1 MKKKKAIL
9 ITFLRTIIL
18 IDSHDLKI
26 LMPYLLVHF
35 LSKTYKYYIFLQ
47 SSHTGCQSSPSQSC
61 INDENDYSGDTN
73 MTVRIKKDLF
83 DVDRV

>member
-1 MKKKKAIL
+1 MYI
-9 ITFLRTIIL
+9 FLVKRI
-18 IDSHDLKI
+18 S
-26 LMPYLLVHF
+26 
-35 LSKTYKYYIFLQ
+35 KYYIFLQ